1 MFSLSWDFCNTQ
13 EQLKLSSNFF
23 VVGGGGGAKQGEA
36 RCIMGSLKVA
46 NSRIGHLH

>member
-23 VVGGGGGAKQGEA
+23 VVGGGLSKVKQGVLWEV
-36 RCIMGSLKVA
+36 LKWQIA
-46 NSRIGHLH
+46 E

>member
-23 VVGGGGGAKQGEA
+23 VVGRGGGGAKQGVLWEV
-36 RCIMGSLKVA
+36 LKWQIA
-46 NSRIGHLH
+46 E

>member
-23 VVGGGGGAKQGEA
+23 VVGRGGGLSKVKQGVLWEV
-36 RCIMGSLKVA
+36 LKWQIA
-46 NSRIGHLH
+46 E